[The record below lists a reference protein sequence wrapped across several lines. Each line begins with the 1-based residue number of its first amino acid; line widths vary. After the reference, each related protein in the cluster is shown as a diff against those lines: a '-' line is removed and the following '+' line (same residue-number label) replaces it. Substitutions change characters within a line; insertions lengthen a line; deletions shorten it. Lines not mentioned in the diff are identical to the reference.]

1 MVVKEVMLMSNQQHA
16 HSGKRSGD
24 VLKKILM
31 ILAIVV
37 LAAILFGIVS
47 CVAVPA
53 MVQSGV
59 QKQLDALVTKQA
71 TLTSETLMSTL
82 ESSSELVTSK
92 MTMMGCVEYDDE
104 GVPVL
109 TKGDFVMIY
118 KATVK
123 AGVNVKEI
131 KSAIDN
137 TERVVYI
144 YVPNAEVLDVKVIP
158 DSVKYYD
165 KSFVLFNKDS
175 MEDSLKAQQQ
185 AEEDAKTEAL
195 GTGILE
201 VADKQSET
209 LVKGIL
215 QGVTEGYEMKF
226 MRTLESI
233 NNKAAEIE
241 ANQATKD
248 NAQ

>member
-1 MVVKEVMLMSNQQHA
+1 M
-16 HSGKRSGD
+16 
-24 VLKKILM
+24 
-31 ILAIVV
+31 
-37 LAAILFGIVS
+37 
-47 CVAVPA
+47 
-53 MVQSGV
+53 
-59 QKQLDALVTKQA
+59 
-71 TLTSETLMSTL
+71 
-82 ESSSELVTSK
+82 
-92 MTMMGCVEYDDE
+92 
-104 GVPVL
+104 
-109 TKGDFVMIY
+109 
-118 KATVK
+118 
-123 AGVNVKEI
+123 
-131 KSAIDN
+131 
-137 TERVVYI
+137 
-144 YVPNAEVLDVKVIP
+144 KVIP

-195 GTGILE
+195 GTGILD

>member
-1 MVVKEVMLMSNQQHA
+1 
-16 HSGKRSGD
+16 
-24 VLKKILM
+24 
-31 ILAIVV
+31 
-37 LAAILFGIVS
+37 
-47 CVAVPA
+47 
-53 MVQSGV
+53 
-59 QKQLDALVTKQA
+59 
-71 TLTSETLMSTL
+71 
-82 ESSSELVTSK
+82 
-92 MTMMGCVEYDDE
+92 
-104 GVPVL
+104 
-109 TKGDFVMIY
+109 MIY

-144 YVPNAEVLDVKVIP
+144 YVPDAEVLDVKVIP

-195 GTGILE
+195 GTGILD

-209 LVKGIL
+209 LVRGIL

>member
-1 MVVKEVMLMSNQQHA
+1 MLMSNQQQA
-16 HSGKRSGD
+16 LPGKQSGS
-24 VLKKILM
+24 VLKKVLM
-31 ILAIVV
+31 ILAILI
-37 LAAILFGIVS
+37 LASILFGIVS
-47 CVAVPA
+47 CVAVPL
-53 MVQSGV
+53 MVQQGV
-59 QKQLDALVTKQA
+59 QKQLDSIVTKQA
-71 TLTSETLMSTL
+71 TLTSETLMSAL

-92 MTMMGCVEYDDE
+92 MTMMGCVEYNDE

-131 KSAIDN
+131 KTAIDN
-137 TERVVYI
+137 SERVVYI
-144 YVPNAEVLDVKVIP
+144 YVPDAEILDVKVIP

-165 KSFVLFNKDS
+165 KSFVLFNGDP
-175 MEDSLKAQQQ
+175 MEDSLRAQQQ
-185 AEEDAKTEAL
+185 AEDDAKKEAL

-201 VADKQSET
+201 AADKQSET

-226 MRTLESI
+226 MRTLDAL
-233 NNKAAEIE
+233 NKKSDEI
-241 ANQATKD
+241 AKNQATKD
-248 NAQ
+248 SN

>member
-1 MVVKEVMLMSNQQHA
+1 MSNQQQTLPGKQ
-16 HSGKRSGD
+16 SGS
-24 VLKKILM
+24 VLKKVLM
-31 ILAIVV
+31 ILAILI
-37 LAAILFGIVS
+37 LASILFGIVS
-47 CVAVPA
+47 CVAVPL
-53 MVQSGV
+53 MVQQGV
-59 QKQLDALVTKQA
+59 QKQLDSIVTKQA
-71 TLTSETLMSTL
+71 TLTSETLMSAL

-92 MTMMGCVEYDDE
+92 MTMMGCVEYNDE

-131 KSAIDN
+131 KTAIDN
-137 TERVVYI
+137 SERVVYI
-144 YVPNAEVLDVKVIP
+144 YVPDAEILDVKVIP

-165 KSFVLFNKDS
+165 KSFVLFNGDP
-175 MEDSLKAQQQ
+175 MEDSLRAQQQ
-185 AEEDAKTEAL
+185 AEDDAKKEAL

-201 VADKQSET
+201 AADKQSET

-226 MRTLESI
+226 MRTLDAL
-233 NNKAAEIE
+233 NKKSDEI
-241 ANQATKD
+241 AKNQATKD
-248 NAQ
+248 SN

>member
-1 MVVKEVMLMSNQQHA
+1 MVVKEVVLMSNQQHA

-71 TLTSETLMSTL
+71 TLTSETLTA
-82 ESSSELVTSK
+82 VTSAVPK
-92 MTMMGCVEYDDE
+92 RRVMRSDSRLETM
-104 GVPVL
+104 VPPA
-109 TKGDFVMIY
+109 MIM
-118 KATVK
+118 
-123 AGVNVKEI
+123 EI
-131 KSAIDN
+131 TPAKDSSA
-137 TERVVYI
+137 
-144 YVPNAEVLDVKVIP
+144 P

-195 GTGILE
+195 GTGILD

-209 LVKGIL
+209 LVRGIL